1 MALVLLLANHVSV
14 GPSLVDAVSDHRR
27 GVYLSFFEPEKG
39 SKREKTLT
47 VESNPNI
54 SISDKYVHRLLC
66 CMFSSDT
73 ASCDFPVCAKGPE
86 FEELGFVQAKCTH
99 R

>member
-1 MALVLLLANHVSV
+1 MNS
-14 GPSLVDAVSDHRR
+14 PD
-27 GVYLSFFEPEKG
+27 VYLSFFEPEKG

-73 ASCDFPVCAKGPE
+73 ASCDFPVCAKGLE
-86 FEELGFVQAKCTH
+86 FEELGFVRAKCTH

>member
-54 SISDKYVHRLLC
+54 SISDKYVHRLLL
-66 CMFSSDT
+66 CMF
-73 ASCDFPVCAKGPE
+73 VR
-86 FEELGFVQAKCTH
+86 AKCTH

>member
-1 MALVLLLANHVSV
+1 MALVFFLANHVSV
-14 GPSLVDAVSDHRR
+14 GPSLVDAVSDH
-27 GVYLSFFEPEKG
+27 VYLSFFEPEKG

-54 SISDKYVHRLLC
+54 SISDKYVHRLLL
-66 CMFSSDT
+66 CMF
-73 ASCDFPVCAKGPE
+73 VR
-86 FEELGFVQAKCTH
+86 AKCTH